1 MNYLLRHI
9 PDNLWLRARELS
21 LEQNETMRVILI
33 RGLKEYV
40 IRTPRMHFSQLA
52 AEIPP
57 EEQEKAQAMAKD
69 ALEGMKV
76 GLSKTIE

>member
-40 IRTPRMHFSQLA
+40 IRTPRMHFSQLG
-52 AEIPP
+52 AEVDNSGA
-57 EEQEKAQAMAKD
+57 QELARD
-69 ALEGMKV
+69 ALN
-76 GLSKTIE
+76 TIKEETK